1 MLPER
6 SKRYAGIDGEIP
18 RLILASNWQLALVA
32 LLVLALLFLIFPRQT
47 LVQKLYEQESLDE
60 LTQSYIQNLYRAD
73 RKNADIGILLTR
85 AQQDSLDIK
94 TLEDRLLASVDAD
107 DTRQRTNSRIMLA
120 RAYEKALTGNP
131 GEPER
136 QRLTAQL
143 TAILEKVSVEPISA
157 SMSRFFAGAAFD
169 LRLPHLGLVFL
180 AQVGDEEPIKTLEQY
195 GKKWLG
201 QGDYEVAAQYFLMA
215 RDQTADPDEARRL
228 FQRGI
233 GSLMAASRFKQAM
246 QASDTHL
253 GNLSGDAATLRYL
266 VRTAQAA
273 GEPVRAADYAHRLVF
288 QASRSKRQP

>member
-1 MLPER
+1 
-6 SKRYAGIDGEIP
+6 
-18 RLILASNWQLALVA
+18 
-32 LLVLALLFLIFPRQT
+32 
-47 LVQKLYEQESLDE
+47 
-60 LTQSYIQNLYRAD
+60 
-73 RKNADIGILLTR
+73 
-85 AQQDSLDIK
+85 
-94 TLEDRLLASVDAD
+94 
-107 DTRQRTNSRIMLA
+107 MLA